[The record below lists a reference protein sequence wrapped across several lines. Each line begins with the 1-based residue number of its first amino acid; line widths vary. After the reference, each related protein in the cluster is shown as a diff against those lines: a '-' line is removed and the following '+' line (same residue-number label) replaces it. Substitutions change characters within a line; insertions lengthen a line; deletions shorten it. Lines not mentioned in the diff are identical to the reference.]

1 MQSAMDKTVTRTLNE
16 FNTLHTGKA
25 SPSMVE
31 AIPVEAYG
39 SSMKLNEL
47 AAITTPDARTIMIQ
61 PWDQSTVTAIEKAI
75 RAANVGLN
83 PIVDSHVLRCPIPE
97 LSKERRQELVKV
109 ASNMAEEGRVSVR
122 NARRDGLDA
131 LKKAQKD
138 KVITED
144 DLKRFDKEV
153 QQITDRAI
161 KEINDHLTHKEKELM
176 EL

>member
-1 MQSAMDKTVTRTLNE
+1 
-16 FNTLHTGKA
+16 
-25 SPSMVE
+25 
-31 AIPVEAYG
+31 
-39 SSMKLNEL
+39 
-47 AAITTPDARTIMIQ
+47 
-61 PWDQSTVTAIEKAI
+61 
-75 RAANVGLN
+75 GLN